1 MRKRELLFGFGAGLL
16 VATSI
21 VGLSASKQPP
31 LAAAPLSQTQI
42 KEAADALSMVVLT
55 QDEYDQ
61 WQQEKK
67 VDVKPAPASPK
78 APQTPSLGQIT
89 APQSKPTQA
98 PSLPT
103 QASVQGSTSSA
114 TAQAPTP
121 PAVQAENTPTKVSF
135 TIPYGTTAE
144 GVARILVA
152 EGILPANNEIVSLLR
167 SQKKLDRIRVG
178 TYQVSS
184 SAVEADIVK
193 LITTSPKK

>member
-31 LAAAPLSQTQI
+31 LAAAPLSQAQI

-78 APQTPSLGQIT
+78 EPQAPSLGQIT

-103 QASVQGSTSSA
+103 QTSVQGSTSSA

-121 PAVQAENTPTKVSF
+121 PAVQAEKTPTKVSF

-144 GVARILVA
+144 GVARILVD
-152 EGILPANNEIVSLLR
+152 EGILPANNEFVSLLR

-184 SAVEADIVK
+184 SAAEADIVK